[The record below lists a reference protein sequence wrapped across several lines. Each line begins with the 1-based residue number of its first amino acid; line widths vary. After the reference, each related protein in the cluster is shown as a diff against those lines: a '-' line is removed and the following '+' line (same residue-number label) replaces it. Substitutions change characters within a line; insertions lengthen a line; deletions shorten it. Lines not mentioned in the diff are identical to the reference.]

1 MKIDA
6 IVEEVKESGEVY
18 VPDKILDFIKIK
30 DYEAE
35 RILEE
40 QKWIIAITFE
50 CKAIVNEII
59 E

>member
-40 QKWIIAITFE
+40 QK
-50 CKAIVNEII
+50 
-59 E
+59 